1 MSEET
6 NTTEETTEKKSR
18 MSKVT
23 KRNLEETQ
31 KKTSQSRLSIIKGS
45 AEEDRKT
52 LSTGNG
58 TVDYRT
64 GKIVRI

>member
-31 KKTSQSRLSIIKGS
+31 KKTSQARLSIINGS
-45 AEEDRKT
+45 TEEDRKT